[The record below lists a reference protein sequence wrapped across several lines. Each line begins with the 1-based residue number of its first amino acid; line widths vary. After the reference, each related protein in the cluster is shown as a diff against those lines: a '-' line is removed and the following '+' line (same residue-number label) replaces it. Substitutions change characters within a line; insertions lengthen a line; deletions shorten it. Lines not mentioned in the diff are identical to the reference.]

1 MILLLI
7 YKIKYYIMK
16 FKTMKDRADYYEA
29 KLREEQKN
37 KAEQIAMRER
47 KYDEL
52 KEKNNQLYNEN
63 TKLQSRITELENQS
77 VVEPKRNYQ
86 INIWYQG
93 EIDTRFIDQMFV
105 SMCLE
110 KVNGPSA
117 YDANSL
123 SYILEST
130 ESARRLFTRTATE
143 FLRTLFPDSNIQVSA
158 KAL

>member
-1 MILLLI
+1 
-7 YKIKYYIMK
+7 MK